1 MAAAV
6 TASTANPAL
15 TAKPSALSALSGNA
29 NDFLKLLMTQLKN
42 QDPTAPLD
50 TNQFTS
56 QLVQFSSVEQQINT
70 NSSLS
75 KLIELTQGN
84 EVLQSS
90 ALVGKQVEVQA
101 DSLALQGGVAGLRF
115 DAAGPQQVS
124 IGIYD
129 ASGAKLRDTVVTA
142 QVGRNAWAWDGRD
155 NAGKLLPDGA
165 YRTVVAATDGTGDP
179 RPVAFSVAGT
189 ATGVHRK
196 DGALN
201 VQLGALQVGLPA
213 VQSVRS
219 GTGP

>member
-1 MAAAV
+1 MTVAV
-6 TASTANPAL
+6 TNTAAPQA
-15 TAKPSALSALSGNA
+15 AKPSALSALSGNS

-101 DSLALQGGVAGLRF
+101 DSLALQGGEAALKF
-115 DAAGPQQVS
+115 DATGPQQVS
-124 IGIYD
+124 IGVYD
-129 ASGAKLRDTVVTA
+129 STGAKLRDATVTA
-142 QVGRNAWAWDGRD
+142 QVGRNTWSWDGRD
-155 NAGKLLPDGA
+155 NNGHTVADGA
-165 YRTVVAATDGTGDP
+165 YRTVVAAADGTGTAQP
-179 RPVAFSVAGT
+179 LAFSVTGAV
-189 ATGVHRK
+189 TGVQRK
-196 DGALN
+196 GDVLN
-201 VQLGALQVGLPA
+201 LQLGALQVGLSA

-219 GTGP
+219 ASSP